1 VVEELEAVGSGPVR
15 FGLVRD
21 VQVFDLREGGFPF
34 GVEVVVGAA

>member
-1 VVEELEAVGSGPVR
+1 VVEELEAVGSGPLG

-21 VQVFDLREGGFPF
+21 VQVFDLRDRVPAF